1 MSTAQTAATG
11 GVQGQQAAQSP
22 NSNPMNN
29 LSTNDF
35 LNMLVAELQNQD
47 PTQPV
52 DNTEILDQVSQI
64 DQIQSNQS
72 LTTTLN
78 GMLVGQNVTAGAVL
92 LNQTIQGTDANGNAV
107 SGVVSQVSMSN
118 NAVQLTVGSSTVP
131 LANVTSI
138 GGSSTSG

>member
-1 MSTAQTAATG
+1 MSTSQAGATG

-22 NSNPMNN
+22 GNNPMSN

-52 DNTEILDQVSQI
+52 DNTQILNQVSQI

-72 LTTTLN
+72 LSTTLN

-92 LNQTIQGTDANGNAV
+92 LNQTIQGTDAKGNAV
-107 SGVVSQVSMSN
+107 SGVVSQVTTSD
-118 NAVQLTVGSSTVP
+118 NAVQLQVGSSTVP
-131 LANVTSI
+131 LANVTTI
-138 GGSSTSG
+138 GGNSTSG

>member
-1 MSTAQTAATG
+1 MS
-11 GVQGQQAAQSP
+11 
-22 NSNPMNN
+22 N

-52 DNTEILDQVSQI
+52 DNTQILNQVSQI

-72 LTTTLN
+72 LSTTLN

-92 LNQTIQGTDANGNAV
+92 LNQTIQGTDAKGNAV
-107 SGVVSQVSMSN
+107 SGVVSQVTTSD
-118 NAVQLTVGSSTVP
+118 NAVQLQVGSSTVP
-131 LANVTSI
+131 LANVTTI
-138 GGSSTSG
+138 GGNSTSG